1 MKTEDNG
8 GFAPP
13 THAPQ
18 PQGPSWRSFAETV
31 MISGVTFTVTLCITD
46 AIFKSDSFF
55 VRWAVF
61 ASLYAFFNFLYQ
73 KVVRAT

>member
-13 THAPQ
+13 THAPR
-18 PQGPSWRSFAETV
+18 PQSPSWRSFAETIV
-31 MISGVTFTVTLCITD
+31 VSGVISTVTLFITD
-46 AIFKSDSFF
+46 AIFESDSFF
-55 VRWAVF
+55 VRWAIF
-61 ASLYAFFNFLYQ
+61 ASLYTFFNFLYQ

>member
-8 GFAPP
+8 GYAPP
-13 THAPQ
+13 THAPG
-18 PQGPSWRSFAETV
+18 PQGPSWRSFAETA
-31 MISGVTFTVTLCITD
+31 MISSVTFTVNLCITD

-61 ASLYAFFNFLYQ
+61 ASLYAFVNFLYQ

>member
-13 THAPQ
+13 THAR

-31 MISGVTFTVTLCITD
+31 VISGVTSTVTLWITD
-46 AIFKSDSFF
+46 AICKSDSFF

-61 ASLYAFFNFLYQ
+61 ASLYAFVNFLYQ

>member
-8 GFAPP
+8 GLAPP
-13 THAPQ
+13 TYAR
-18 PQGPSWRSFAETV
+18 PQGASWRSFAGTV
-31 MISGVTFTVTLCITD
+31 MISGVTFTVTLWITD

-61 ASLYAFFNFLYQ
+61 AS
-73 KVVRAT
+73 